1 MEIRD
6 PIAVVG
12 FGCRFPGAESP
23 EAYWDLLCDGADAT
37 SEIPPDRWDVDAFYD
52 PKPGTPGKMYT
63 RRGGF
68 LKDIDQFDPLF
79 FRIMPKEAVQIDP
92 QQRLLLEVAW
102 EALEHAGLAPKSLV
116 GSSTAVFVGISTS
129 DYHDLQIN
137 RPSSKEAFF
146 GTGNAFCIA
155 ANRISYLFD
164 FRGPSEAIDT
174 ACSSSLVAIHRACES
189 LHDGESDLA
198 LAGGVN
204 LILAPT
210 NSIVFSQA
218 RMMASDGRCKTF
230 DAGADGYGRGEG
242 CGIVVLK
249 RFNDA
254 IKDRNR
260 IFSVIRGSAVNQDGR
275 GNGLTAPNGPAQEQV
290 ILKALKNA
298 GVKPSEIGYVE
309 AHGTGTILGDPIEIQ
324 ALSHV
329 LEEKGDSSNP
339 CFIGSCK
346 TNFGH
351 LEAAA
356 GIASFIKTILC
367 LQNKQIPP
375 HLHFQKLNPHIS
387 LEKSRLAIPI
397 QRTPWPSSERPRIA
411 GVSAFGFGGTN
422 AHAILQEAPREPSTR
437 NEAKRGRHLLTLS
450 GRSQVALQDLVQR
463 YERYLETHP
472 DVPISDICFTS
483 NTGRS
488 HFEYRL
494 AIIAGSSTDL
504 SMKLRTHRI
513 GGISPDFFHGVA
525 AKKSPKKIEPV
536 QATGDRESLLKLL
549 GENFVQG
556 NSIDWKDFYQGTHH
570 QTVVLPTYPFQRQRY
585 WFEE

>member
-6 PIAVVG
+6 PIAVIG
-12 FGCRFPGAESP
+12 LGCRFPGAETP
-23 EAYWDLLCDGADAT
+23 EAYWNLLRNGIDAT
-37 SEIPPDRWDVDAFYD
+37 SEIPRDRWDVDAFYD
-52 PKPGTPGKMYT
+52 RNPGTPGKMYT

-116 GSSTAVFVGISTS
+116 GSSTAVFIGISTS
-129 DYHDLQIN
+129 DYHDLQVN
-137 RPSSKEAFF
+137 RPSAKEAYF

-174 ACSSSLVAIHRACES
+174 ACSSSLVALHRACRS

-204 LILAPT
+204 LILSPINT
-210 NSIVFSQA
+210 IVFSQA
-218 RMMASDGRCKTF
+218 RMLAPDGRCKTF
-230 DAGADGYGRGEG
+230 DAAADGYGRGEG
-242 CGIVVLK
+242 CGIIVLK
-249 RFNDA
+249 RLNDA
-254 IKDRNR
+254 IRSGDN
-260 IFSVIRGSAVNQDGR
+260 ILAVIRGSAVNQDGR

-290 ILKALKNA
+290 IRRALKNA
-298 GVKPSEIGYVE
+298 GVAPSQISYVE
-309 AHGTGTILGDPIEIQ
+309 VHGTGTPIGDPIEVQ

-329 LEEKGDSSNP
+329 LGEVDKSSFP

-346 TNFGH
+346 TNFDH

-356 GIASFIKTILC
+356 GIASLIKTVLC
-367 LQNKQIPP
+367 LQNKEIPP
-375 HLHFQKLNPHIS
+375 HLHFQKLNPQIS
-387 LEKSRLAIPI
+387 LESSRLAIPI
-397 QRTPWPSSERPRIA
+397 QRTPWAPGGGPRLA

-422 AHAILQEAPREPSTR
+422 AHAILQEAPRGDSARKEAVQGPQILTISTR
-437 NEAKRGRHLLTLS
+437 SEA
-450 GRSQVALQDLVQR
+450 ALKELAQR
-463 YERYLETHP
+463 YEHYLETHP
-472 DVPISDICFTS
+472 DVPISDICFTA
-483 NTGRS
+483 NAGRS

-494 AIIAGSSTDL
+494 AFIARSSADL
-504 SMKLRTHRI
+504 AKKINAFLTGRNSQE
-513 GGISPDFFHGVA
+513 FFQGVA
-525 AKKSPKKIEPV
+525 PIRPQQKIEPV
-536 QATGDRESLLKLL
+536 FPSGDHESVLKLL
-549 GENFVQG
+549 GEHFVQG
-556 NSIDWKDFYQGTHH
+556 YLINWKEFYQETHH

-585 WFEE
+585 WFE